1 MPNVHDAT
9 WQENLRLI
17 YKKELKFWDLT
28 VESILGTAIGSGE
41 RGC

>member
-9 WQENLRLI
+9 GQENLRLI
-17 YKKELKFWDLT
+17 YRKELGLKT

-41 RGC
+41 PGC